1 MKTSI
6 AQVNQCTAWKNL
18 EAHYSK
24 LKELHLRN
32 LFKDDP
38 KRGERMVVEAEGIYF
53 DYSKN
58 RITDET
64 LKLLL
69 QLAEEACLR
78 DRINAMF
85 RGDKINI
92 TEKRAVVVSS
102 VPTITSEIL
111 ISRNR

>member
-69 QLAEEACLR
+69 QLAEEACVEIESTLCFGETKSTLQR
-78 DRINAMF
+78 S
-85 RGDKINI
+85 GQ
-92 TEKRAVVVSS
+92 SS
-102 VPTITSEIL
+102 CL
-111 ISRNR
+111 LCRQ